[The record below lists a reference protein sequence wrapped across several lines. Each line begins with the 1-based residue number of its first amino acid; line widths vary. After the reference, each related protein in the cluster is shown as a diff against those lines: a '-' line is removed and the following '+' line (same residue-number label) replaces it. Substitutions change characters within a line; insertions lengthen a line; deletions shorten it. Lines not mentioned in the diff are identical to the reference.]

1 MYVPVIVLSITC
13 PFSFLITDG
22 KWMAGS
28 VLGAATTMTP
38 KELEVMD
45 KRRRTAVMALDV
57 ALLCFA
63 RWRLADPSPQW
74 IINGSKV
81 FR

>member
-1 MYVPVIVLSITC
+1 MGGGL
-13 PFSFLITDG
+13 
-22 KWMAGS
+22 GS
-28 VLGAATTMTP
+28 E
-38 KELEVMD
+38 KEEEVMA
-45 KRRRTAVMALDV
+45 KRRRTSVMALDV

-63 RWRLADPSPQW
+63 RWRVADPSPQW

>member
-1 MYVPVIVLSITC
+1 MGGGL
-13 PFSFLITDG
+13 
-22 KWMAGS
+22 GS
-28 VLGAATTMTP
+28 EGGCKRTQREEEA
-38 KELEVMD
+38 MD

-63 RWRLADPSPQW
+63 RWRVADPIPQW

>member
-1 MYVPVIVLSITC
+1 M
-13 PFSFLITDG
+13 G
-22 KWMAGS
+22 GG
-28 VLGAATTMTP
+28 LGAEGGHQRDQREEEA
-38 KELEVMD
+38 MD
-45 KRRRTAVMALDV
+45 KRRRTSVMALDV

-63 RWRLADPSPQW
+63 RWRVADPSPQW

>member
-1 MYVPVIVLSITC
+1 MCDV
-13 PFSFLITDG
+13 DG
-22 KWMAGS
+22 KWVMGGGLGS
-28 VLGAATTMTP
+28 E
-38 KELEVMD
+38 KEEEVMA
-45 KRRRTAVMALDV
+45 KRRRTSVMALDV

-63 RWRLADPSPQW
+63 RWRVADPSPQW